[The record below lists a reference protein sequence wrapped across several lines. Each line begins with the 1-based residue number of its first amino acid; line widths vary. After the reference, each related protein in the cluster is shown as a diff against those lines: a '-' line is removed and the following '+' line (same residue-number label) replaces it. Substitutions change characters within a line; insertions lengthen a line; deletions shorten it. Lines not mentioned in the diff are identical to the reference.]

1 MESLFDKNTYNSIKA
16 RLNKLDSDST
26 QLWGK
31 MDVAQMLQHCT
42 RTFGYALATNAAPR
56 SLFGVLVG
64 WMFKKSLYNN
74 RLWKQGL
81 PTAPHLRVAE
91 PLNVNAEKKR
101 LNETIDE
108 FFNRGPEKTG
118 MFTHPVFGNFTKDQW
133 GMMCF
138 KHLDH
143 HFRQF
148 GV

>member
-1 MESLFDKNTYNSIKA
+1 MENLFNPNTCHLIKE
-16 RLNKLDSDST
+16 RLHKLEVHSVP
-26 QLWGK
+26 LWGK

-42 RTFGYALATNAAPR
+42 RTFGYALATSAPPKH
-56 SLFGVLVG
+56 LIGYLVG

-74 RLWKQGL
+74 TLWKHGL
-81 PTAPHLRVAE
+81 PTAPHLRVTGSLSFE
-91 PLNVNAEKKR
+91 GEKKR
-101 LNETIDE
+101 LSETIDE
-108 FFNRGPEKTG
+108 FFNRGPERAG
-118 MFTHPVFGNFTKDQW
+118 MFTHPFFGNFTKEQW